1 MTTNIKVKKGKS
13 KKSKKKSKG
22 KRKSFFKL
30 FTRSKKKSSKGK
42 SDKRKSSKGK
52 STKGKSSKRKS
63 SKRKSSKRKS
73 AINNIVFT
81 VSERKPNPNK
91 NKIIHQRLIPNS
103 PLLQLESL
111 LLESPNVNKTG
122 SKKQKTNKKSK
133 KHMNTNENPYP
144 NYLNTL
150 LQESQQP
157 HRLSP
162 NIFMVSTSNP
172 SYQPQELQTQVIPK
186 SQHQQPEH
194 YKRIETSTFTSQNV
208 NGNVSK
214 SGVKVIS
221 DSRNPKSHLF
231 TLQDNHLTHEM
242 VNHTKIDERV
252 KRATK
257 KMALLKKKSH
267 KDNIKSKK
275 NKKQNRNKPL
285 MIQKCSNINF

>member
-1 MTTNIKVKKGKS
+1 MTTNIKIKKRKG

-42 SDKRKSSKGK
+42 SS
-52 STKGKSSKRKS
+52 KGKSSKEKS
-63 SKRKSSKRKS
+63 SKGKSSKRKS

-103 PLLQLESL
+103 PLLKLESL
-111 LLESPNVNKTG
+111 LLESPNVNKTSG
-122 SKKQKTNKKSK
+122 KNKKTNKKSK
-133 KHMNTNENPYP
+133 KHMNTNENLYP

-150 LQESQQP
+150 LQESQEP

-162 NIFMVSTSNP
+162 NIFMIPTSNP
-172 SYQPQELQTQVIPK
+172 SYKPQELQTQELQTQVIP
-186 SQHQQPEH
+186 QPQQQPEH
-194 YKRIETSTFTSQNV
+194 YQRVETSTFTSQNV

-275 NKKQNRNKPL
+275 NKKQNKNKPL

>member
-1 MTTNIKVKKGKS
+1 MPRHNKGKKGKT
-13 KKSKKKSKG
+13 KKSKKNSKG
-22 KRKSFFKL
+22 KKRSFFKL
-30 FTRSKKKSSKGK
+30 FTRSKKKSSK
-42 SDKRKSSKGK
+42 SKSSKSK
-52 STKGKSSKRKS
+52 SSKGKSSKRKS
-63 SKRKSSKRKS
+63 TKKKSPM
-73 AINNIVFT
+73 NNIVFT
-81 VSERKPNPNK
+81 VSERKPNSNK

-111 LLESPNVNKTG
+111 LLRSPVETKTS
-122 SKKQKTNKKSK
+122 SKKQKTTMKTKKNMNINK
-133 KHMNTNENPYP
+133 NPYP

-150 LQESQQP
+150 LQESQEP

-162 NIFMVSTSNP
+162 NIFMIPTSNP
-172 SYQPQELQTQVIPK
+172 SYQSQDLKAQVIPK

-194 YKRIETSTFTSQNV
+194 YKRVETSTFTSQNV

-242 VNHTKIDERV
+242 VNHAKIDERV

-257 KMALLKKKSH
+257 KMSQLKKKSG
-267 KDNIKSKK
+267 KDKLKSRKYK
-275 NKKQNRNKPL
+275 IKQNRGKPL
-285 MIQKCSNINF
+285 IIQKYSEINF

>member
-1 MTTNIKVKKGKS
+1 MTTNIKVKKEKG

-22 KRKSFFKL
+22 KRKGFFKL
-30 FTRSKKKSSKGK
+30 LTRSKKKSAKGK
-42 SDKRKSSKGK
+42 SAKEKSA
-52 STKGKSSKRKS
+52 
-63 SKRKSSKRKS
+63 KRKS
-73 AINNIVFT
+73 AKGKLAKGKSAKRNSPMNNIVFT
-81 VSERKPNPNK
+81 VSERKPNSNK

-103 PLLQLESL
+103 PLLKLESL
-111 LLESPNVNKTG
+111 LLESPNVNKTS

-133 KHMNTNENPYP
+133 KDMNTNKNPYP

-162 NIFMVSTSNP
+162 NIFMIPTSNP
-172 SYQPQELQTQVIPK
+172 TYNTSYQPQELQTKVIPK

-194 YKRIETSTFTSQNV
+194 YKRVETSTFTSQNV
-208 NGNVSK
+208 NGDVSK

-242 VNHTKIDERV
+242 VNHTKIDERL

-267 KDNIKSKK
+267 KDKIKSKK
-275 NKKQNRNKPL
+275 NKIKQNKSKPL
-285 MIQKCSNINF
+285 MIKKCSDINF

>member
-1 MTTNIKVKKGKS
+1 M
-13 KKSKKKSKG
+13 
-22 KRKSFFKL
+22 
-30 FTRSKKKSSKGK
+30 
-42 SDKRKSSKGK
+42 
-52 STKGKSSKRKS
+52 
-63 SKRKSSKRKS
+63 
-73 AINNIVFT
+73 
-81 VSERKPNPNK
+81 
-91 NKIIHQRLIPNS
+91 IPNS

-150 LQESQQP
+150 LQESQHP

-162 NIFMVSTSNP
+162 NIFMIPTSNP
-172 SYQPQELQTQVIPK
+172 SYHPQEIHTQVIPQPK
-186 SQHQQPEH
+186 QQPEH
-194 YKRIETSTFTSQNV
+194 YKRVETSTFTSQNV

-242 VNHTKIDERV
+242 VNHRKIDERV

-257 KMALLKKKSH
+257 KMELLKNKSH
-267 KDNIKSKK
+267 KDKIKSKK
-275 NKKQNRNKPL
+275 NKIKQNKSKSL